1 MNLLKELRTWCYS
14 SYNEGSKEQL
24 DYYINAVAWNIGD
37 TACLYEHE
45 SKKFIKLQILH
56 IIIRSDI

>member
-1 MNLLKELRTWCYS
+1 MNLLKELRTWCS

-24 DYYINAVAWNIGD
+24 DYYINAVACNICD
-37 TACLYEHE
+37 TAYLYEHE
-45 SKKFIKLQILH
+45 SKKFIKLKILH